1 MEEIYMYARIT
12 TTQANPDRMDE
23 MLGKIDE
30 IKVQIKAL
38 PGIVSS
44 YTFWRSDGQGVTI
57 AVYEDQAAA
66 DAASE
71 KIKVIWG
78 GLAEFLT
85 AAPSVEA
92 FDNVEDLMG

>member
-1 MEEIYMYARIT
+1 MYARIT
-12 TTQANPDRMDE
+12 TTQGNPDREDE
-23 MLGKIDE
+23 MVAKIDE

-44 YTFWRSDGQGVTI
+44 YTVWRSDGQGVTI
-57 AVYEDQAAA
+57 AIYENQAAA

-92 FDNVEDLMG
+92 YDNVADLLG